1 MRKRGIITLIVF
13 AILVSLLAVSSSTV
27 TPSVTHTDAASGP
40 IRLADSIPSD
50 TPTPD
55 VSGTVVAQ
63 QTVDAGVQQTA
74 TVAAQQTVDAATQQ
88 TAAAAAQQTA
98 DAATAEAQ
106 QTATA
111 EAQQTVDAA
120 TAEAQ
125 QTATAEAQ
133 QTVDAATAEAQQ
145 TATAEAQQTAT
156 AIAQQTATAGAQ
168 QTATAATQQTATA
181 AAQQT
186 ATSIALAT
194 NIAGTLAFKQA
205 IISAR
210 QTSIAQATIAAQQ
223 TATTI
228 AQQTATT
235 IAQQT
240 ATTIAQQTATTI
252 AQQTATTIAQQ
263 TAVAASQQTAV
274 AQQAAAAAA
283 IAAAS
288 TAAAQQTAASQQTA
302 VAASQQTAVAQQAA
316 AAAAIAAASTA
327 AAQQTA
333 VAQQHVALP
342 STPGGTKQTDTGT
355 SGSGV
360 SVSPTPTDIV
370 VVVSGTRSY
379 QSTTLQPTSV
389 PTVTAPRPAS
399 PTPSTIPGRT
409 STAKPGAGSTYKGNR
424 PPSHPMAPT
433 VPHLTVSVLS
443 PLVKPGALQ
452 QIQVSYVEGALVQ
465 TRATFPHTRPVM
477 LYSLTDAH
485 GRLDTAVRV
494 PSDVSLLNGRATG
507 SISIHAVSGPW
518 QQLKQFPLLLK
529 TSATAR
535 MTITYRPSVYIRANI
550 QFPGTVSRSLL
561 DKTDIHGHVA
571 FLVQVPT
578 NVPVHGTHVTAHV
591 TMWALSDTRHAD
603 ATVSTIVS
611 DMVLVA
617 DHSAISNCMQ
627 VHTFHVSY
635 APHVPVKLRLT
646 FPHHYQLLLG
656 ATTDRQGN
664 ATMHVK
670 VFYKRSHNPVLFG
683 AQAYDA
689 RFGKQRSEH
698 ITVTASLPSVCQ
710 S

>member
-98 DAATAEAQ
+98 
-106 QTATA
+106 
-111 EAQQTVDAA
+111 
-120 TAEAQ
+120 
-125 QTATAEAQ
+125 
-133 QTVDAATAEAQQ
+133 DAATAEAQQ

-252 AQQTATTIAQQ
+252 A
-263 TAVAASQQTAV
+263 
-274 AQQAAAAAA
+274 
-283 IAAAS
+283 
-288 TAAAQQTAASQQTA
+288 QQTA

>member
-1 MRKRGIITLIVF
+1 M
-13 AILVSLLAVSSSTV
+13 
-27 TPSVTHTDAASGP
+27 THTDAASGP
-40 IRLADSIPSD
+40 TLLADSIPSD

-63 QTVDAGVQQTA
+63 QTVDAAVQQTA

-88 TAAAAAQQTA
+88 TATAIAQQTVDAATQQAATAEAQQTSDAATAEAQQTATAEAQQTATAEAQQTA

-111 EAQQTVDAA
+111 EAQQT
-120 TAEAQ
+120 
-125 QTATAEAQ
+125 
-133 QTVDAATAEAQQ
+133 
-145 TATAEAQQTAT
+145 
-156 AIAQQTATAGAQ
+156 
-168 QTATAATQQTATA
+168 
-181 AAQQT
+181 

-194 NIAGTLAFKQA
+194 NIAGTLASKQA

-210 QTSIAQATIAAQQ
+210 QTSIAQATIAAHQ

-228 AQQTATT
+228 VQQTAT
-235 IAQQT
+235 
-240 ATTIAQQTATTI
+240 
-252 AQQTATTIAQQ
+252 
-263 TAVAASQQTAV
+263 AASQQTATAI
-274 AQQAAAAAA
+274 AQQ
-283 IAAAS
+283 
-288 TAAAQQTAASQQTA
+288 TATAASQQTA

-342 STPGGTKQTDTGT
+342 STPGGTKQTNTGT
-355 SGSGV
+355 SGSGA
-360 SVSPTPTDIV
+360 SVAPTPTDIV
-370 VVVSGTRSY
+370 VVVSDARSY
-379 QSTTLQPTSV
+379 QSTTLQPTSI
-389 PTVTAPRPAS
+389 PTVTAPRPANPTPPVLTS
-399 PTPSTIPGRT
+399 PAPSTIPGRT
-409 STAKPGAGSTYKGNR
+409 STVRPSPRPVYTGNR
-424 PPSHPMAPT
+424 PPSP
-433 VPHLTVSVLS
+433 PHLTVSVLS

-452 QIQVSYVEGALVQ
+452 QIRVSYVEGALVQ
-465 TRATFPHTRPVM
+465 TRAIFPHTQPVM

-494 PSDVSLLNGRATG
+494 PLDVSLLNGRATG

-518 QQLKQFPLLLK
+518 RQLKQFPLLLQ
-529 TSATAR
+529 TGATAR
-535 MTITYRPSVYIRANI
+535 MTITYRPSVYMRANI
-550 QFPGTVSRSLL
+550 QFSGTVSRSLL

-571 FLVQVPT
+571 FLVQVPA
-578 NVPVHGTHVTAHV
+578 NVAVNGKRVTAHV

-617 DHSAISNCMQ
+617 DHSAIRNCIQ

-646 FPHHYQLLLG
+646 FPHHYHLLLG

-670 VFYKRSHNPVLFG
+670 VLYKRSHNPVLFG

-698 ITVTASLPSVCQ
+698 ITVTASLPSACQ

>member
-1 MRKRGIITLIVF
+1 VRKRGIITLIVF

-98 DAATAEAQ
+98 DAATQ
-106 QTATA
+106 QTAA
-111 EAQQTVDAA
+111 
-120 TAEAQ
+120 
-125 QTATAEAQ
+125 
-133 QTVDAATAEAQQ
+133 
-145 TATAEAQQTAT
+145 
-156 AIAQQTATAGAQ
+156 
-168 QTATAATQQTATA
+168 A

-210 QTSIAQATIAAQQ
+210 QTSIAQATITAQQ

-252 AQQTATTIAQQ
+252 AQQTATTIA
-263 TAVAASQQTAV
+263 
-274 AQQAAAAAA
+274 
-283 IAAAS
+283 
-288 TAAAQQTAASQQTA
+288 QQTA

-494 PSDVSLLNGRATG
+494 PSDVSLVNGRATG

>member
-98 DAATAEAQ
+98 
-106 QTATA
+106 
-111 EAQQTVDAA
+111 
-120 TAEAQ
+120 
-125 QTATAEAQ
+125 
-133 QTVDAATAEAQQ
+133 
-145 TATAEAQQTAT
+145 
-156 AIAQQTATAGAQ
+156 
-168 QTATAATQQTATA
+168 
-181 AAQQT
+181 
-186 ATSIALAT
+186 TSIALAT

-210 QTSIAQATIAAQQ
+210 QTSIAQATITAQQ

-228 AQQTATT
+228 A
-235 IAQQT
+235 
-240 ATTIAQQTATTI
+240 
-252 AQQTATTIAQQ
+252 
-263 TAVAASQQTAV
+263 
-274 AQQAAAAAA
+274 
-283 IAAAS
+283 
-288 TAAAQQTAASQQTA
+288 QQTA

-494 PSDVSLLNGRATG
+494 PSDVSLVNGRATG

>member
-133 QTVDAATAEAQQ
+133 QT
-145 TATAEAQQTAT
+145 AT

-228 AQQTATT
+228 A
-235 IAQQT
+235 
-240 ATTIAQQTATTI
+240 
-252 AQQTATTIAQQ
+252 
-263 TAVAASQQTAV
+263 
-274 AQQAAAAAA
+274 
-283 IAAAS
+283 
-288 TAAAQQTAASQQTA
+288 QQTA